1 MLKEEFI
8 EQLRGI
14 KEIKDVD
21 RFVKSIDNPFKSF
34 IRRNPN
40 KESDKEFI
48 GKPIEWCEE
57 GVALESREVF
67 TIDPYFHAGNYYV
80 QEASSMFIEQ
90 IFENIIL
97 KDEELPKNLKV
108 LDLCAAPGGKS
119 THISSL
125 IGLDSLLVANEVIR
139 SRANI
144 LKENIIKWGL
154 GNTVVTNNDPS
165 HFSRLPSFFD
175 IVLVDAPCSGEGMFR
190 KNTKARDEWS
200 LANVD
205 LCGGRSRRI
214 LSDIWDSLSVDG
226 YLIYSTCTFNNKE
239 NEESV
244 AWLIDEFDAELVKLE
259 DNNFDNIIESDYGYR
274 FHPDMVDSEGYF
286 VAVVRK
292 TSTTKKRDTK
302 TKITPLAKD
311 KKADLS
317 KWIDSSKDYT
327 PVVIDNILYAV
338 RSCWSSEIAEL
349 KAKLNVT
356 YFETECGEIFGNKFK
371 PSHPLAL
378 SVRRSKKI
386 EVYDLE
392 IDEMLDYL
400 RRNSVGVGEMN
411 EGFNLVGFNGIAV
424 GWVKRIGARVN
435 NLYPKESRILN
446 L

>member
-1 MLKEEFI
+1 MLKEEFV
-8 EQLRGI
+8 EQLKGI
-14 KEIKDVD
+14 KEIGDVD
-21 RFVKSIDNPFKSF
+21 RFIESIDNPFVSF
-34 IRRNPN
+34 IRRNPY
-40 KESDKEFI
+40 KKQDKEFI
-48 GKPIEWCEE
+48 GRPVEWCEN
-57 GVALESREVF
+57 GIALETREVF
-67 TIDPYFHAGNYYV
+67 TVDPYFHAGSYYV

-90 IFENIIL
+90 IFNDIIL
-97 KDEELPKNLKV
+97 KDSSLPSDLKV

-119 THISSL
+119 THLSSL
-125 IGLDSLLVANEVIR
+125 IGLNSLLVANEVIR

-165 HFSRLPSFFD
+165 HFSKLSSFFD
-175 IVLVDAPCSGEGMFR
+175 VVLVDAPCSGEGMFR
-190 KNTKARDEWS
+190 KNIKARDEWS
-200 LANVD
+200 PANVD
-205 LCGGRSRRI
+205 LCCGRSRRI

-244 AWLIDEFDAELVKLE
+244 KWLIDEYDAELVKLE
-259 DNNFDNIIESDYGYR
+259 ENRFENVIESDFGYR

-302 TKITPLAKD
+302 TKITPLARD

-317 KWIDSSKDYT
+317 KWVECAKDYI
-327 PVVIDNILYAV
+327 PVVIDNNLFAV
-338 RSCWSSEIAEL
+338 RANWSAEIAEL
-349 KAKLNVT
+349 RAKLNVT

-378 SVRRSKKI
+378 SVRRSSKI
-386 EVYDLE
+386 EVYNLE
-392 IDEMLDYL
+392 IEEMLDYL
-400 RRNSVGVGEMN
+400 RRNSVGVGEMS
-411 EGFNLVGFNGIAV
+411 EGFNLVGFNGTAV
-424 GWVKRIGARVN
+424 GWVKRIGARIN